1 MGEIGQ
7 GRIGTRMTNPREV
20 ESLLAHA
27 MSAHQAG
34 QLRNAQRSYRAV
46 LKKAPKHPVALHF
59 LGISKIQ
66 EGQADKGIELV
77 REALRLKPDYVEAH
91 YNLARAMQALGRLDQ
106 AAVHYGKVLDANSN
120 NADAQNNLG
129 AVFLEQKRFVEAIMH
144 FEKSLAIDGNNPQ
157 SHSNIAVALS
167 ELGQHDLAITHL
179 EKSLAID
186 PNNVEVLCNLGNAL
200 EKSNRYDEALAIYDK
215 ATLLWPNHADANCGR
230 GNVLANMGRIQDAFA
245 AFDKALALKSDLAE
259 AWLGRGNIFSGINFN
274 EALAAYGEA
283 LKIKPQLAEAWQG
296 RGLIYEAFAHY
307 QDAVA
312 AYDRALACRPDI
324 KYTQGQR
331 LFAKMRNWDWS
342 EVQTETSR
350 LLAELRGDLPVARPF
365 VMLALSSS
373 AADQQACSQQFV
385 RQAHPASKRPFWRGQ
400 RYSHDRIRVAY
411 LSADFREHAVSRLI
425 AGMFEHHDRARFETA
440 AISFGADDGSAMR
453 SRLVKAVDYFVDV
466 RTKSDREIAA
476 LIHSME
482 IDIAIDLMGF
492 TTGARFNVFAM
503 RPAPVQVNYLG
514 YPGTLGASYVDY
526 IIADELVI
534 PRDQQPFYTE
544 KVAYLPHTYQV
555 NDVARPIPD
564 ASPLRQAVGLP
575 ETGFVFCNFNNSY
588 KITPVLFD
596 IWMRLLK
603 QIDGSVLWLLENSPS
618 GVENLRREA
627 LQRGVAPGR
636 LIFAPRTSLEDHLA
650 RQQLADLFL
659 DTLPY
664 NAHTTASEALWVG
677 LPVLTCLGSTFAGR
691 VAASLLTAVGLPE
704 QVVHSLRDYEDRALA
719 LASTPTLLASIKSSL
734 AQNRTAHSL
743 FDTARFTRDIEA
755 LYIAMWQ
762 RSQDG
767 QVPIALSVGGR

>member
-1 MGEIGQ
+1 MA
-7 GRIGTRMTNPREV
+7 NPREV
-20 ESLLAHA
+20 ESLLAQA

-34 QLRNAQRSYRAV
+34 QLRNAQVSYRAV

-91 YNLARAMQALGRLDQ
+91 YNLACALQALGRLDQ
-106 AAVHYGKVLDANSN
+106 AAVHYGKVLEANPN
-120 NADAQNNLG
+120 NADAQNNFG
-129 AVFLEQKRFVEAIMH
+129 AVLLEQKRFVEAIMH
-144 FEKSLAIDGNNPQ
+144 FEKALAINEKNPQ
-157 SHSNIAVALS
+157 SHSNIGVALS
-167 ELGQHDLAITHL
+167 ELRQYDLAITHF
-179 EKSLAID
+179 EQSLAID
-186 PNNVEVLCNLGNAL
+186 PHNVEVLCNLGNAL
-200 EKSNRYDEALAIYDK
+200 EKSNRHDEALAIYDK

-230 GNVLANMGRIQDAFA
+230 GNVLASMGRLQDAFA

-259 AWLGRGNIFSGINFN
+259 AWLGRGNIFSGINLN

-296 RGLIYEAFAHY
+296 RGLVYEGFARY

-350 LLAELRGDLPVARPF
+350 LLAELREGNPIARPF
-365 VMLALSSS
+365 VVLALSSS
-373 AADQQACSQQFV
+373 AADQQACAQQYVSQV
-385 RQAHPASKRPFWRGQ
+385 HPASKRPFWRGE
-400 RYSHDRIRVAY
+400 RYSHDRIRIAY

-453 SRLVKAVDYFVDV
+453 SRLVKAVDHFVDV
-466 RTKSDREIAA
+466 RTKSDWEIAA

-482 IDIAIDLMGF
+482 IDIAVDLMGF

-514 YPGTLGASYVDY
+514 YPGTLGARYVDY

-534 PRDQQPFYTE
+534 PRDQHLFYTE
-544 KVAYLPHTYQV
+544 KVAYLPHSYQA
-555 NDVARPIPD
+555 NDVARPAPG
-564 ASPLRQAVGLP
+564 ATPLRQALGLP

-588 KITPVLFD
+588 KITPNLFD

-603 QIDGSVLWLLENSPS
+603 QIDGSVLWLLENSAS
-618 GVENLRREA
+618 GLENLRREA
-627 LQRGVAPGR
+627 QRRGVAPGR

-650 RQQLADLFL
+650 RQRLADLFL

-691 VAASLLTAVGLPE
+691 VSASLLTAVGLPE
-704 QVVHSLRDYEDRALA
+704 QIVYSLRDYEDRALA
-719 LASTPTLLASIKSSL
+719 LACEPTLLASIKSGL
-734 AQNRTAHSL
+734 AQNRATHPL
-743 FDTARFTRDIEA
+743 FDTARFTRDMEA

-767 QVPIALSVGGR
+767 QLPIVLPFGGP

>member
-1 MGEIGQ
+1 MA
-7 GRIGTRMTNPREV
+7 NPLEV
-20 ESLLAHA
+20 ESLLAQA

-34 QLRNAQRSYRAV
+34 QLRNAQVSYRAV

-66 EGQADKGIELV
+66 EGHADKGIELV

-106 AAVHYGKVLDANSN
+106 AAMHYGKVLEANPN
-120 NADAQNNLG
+120 NTDAQNNLG
-129 AVFLEQKRFVEAIMH
+129 AVLLEQKRFVEAIVH
-144 FEKSLAIDGNNPQ
+144 FEKSLAINGNNSQ
-157 SHSNIAVALS
+157 SHSNIGVALS

-179 EKSLAID
+179 EQSLAIV

-215 ATLLWPNHADANCGR
+215 ATLLSPAHADANCGR

-245 AFDKALALKSDLAE
+245 AFDKALTLKSDLAE
-259 AWLGRGNIFSGINFN
+259 AWLGRGNIFSGINLN

-296 RGLIYEAFAHY
+296 SGLIYEGLTRY

-312 AYDRALACRPDI
+312 AYDRALACKPDI

-342 EVQTETSR
+342 DVQTETSR
-350 LLAELRGDLPVARPF
+350 LLAELRGGHPVARPF

-373 AADQQACSQQFV
+373 AADQQACSQQYV
-385 RQAHPASKRPFWRGQ
+385 RQAHPASKRPFWRGE

-411 LSADFREHAVSRLI
+411 LSSDFREHAVSRLI
-425 AGMFEHHDRARFETA
+425 AGMLEHHDRARFETA

-453 SRLVKAVDYFVDV
+453 SRLVKAVDHFVDV

-514 YPGTLGASYVDY
+514 YPGTLGARYVDY
-526 IIADELVI
+526 IIADELII
-534 PRDQQPFYTE
+534 PRDQHVFYTE
-544 KVAYLPHTYQV
+544 KVAYLPHTYQA

-564 ASPLRQAVGLP
+564 GSPSRQALGLP
-575 ETGFVFCNFNNSY
+575 QTGFVFCNFNNSY
-588 KITPVLFD
+588 KITPILFD

-618 GVENLRREA
+618 GVENLKREA
-627 LQRGVAPGR
+627 QQRGVAPGR

-650 RQQLADLFL
+650 RQRLADLFL

-704 QVVHSLRDYEDRALA
+704 QIVYSLRDYEDRALT
-719 LASTPTLLASIKSSL
+719 LASEPALLASIKSRL
-734 AQNRTAHSL
+734 GQNRATHPL

-755 LYIAMWQ
+755 LYTTMWQ
-762 RSQDG
+762 GSHEG
-767 QVPIALSVGGR
+767 QFPIVLPVGDT